1 MAYQTHETNLPEHV
15 ARLTE
20 RLNNQIERP
29 VEELTPE
36 DFNEDEREFVE
47 MLRFRFDRRKIA
59 IEIDDSQRGTVS
71 GKHEIGL
78 LYGNVSYGLDNA
90 HVGEPC
96 TGRHLETLLNIVH
109 AAKYVCLLGNDS
121 LYHDLEEAIKQT
133 DVELSRL
140 QRHPD
145 LFATDEHRKYFWME
159 VLNTYRSIKNKKAT
173 AMHDVELRHSS
184 KLKGEMSKHD
194 EASLPSRLSY
204 LKPWEQLLYNQA
216 PGSGIDFSSFVL
228 PGSCQVFPMSAM
240 RIAMAEV
247 REQRDIVQGIEAVS
261 PCVYVLSTA
270 QINVHQSRRKRNHH
284 GGTVSQYFCYRATI
298 S

>member
-1 MAYQTHETNLPEHV
+1 MAYQTHETHLPEHV

-20 RLNNQIERP
+20 RLNNQIEGP
-29 VEELTPE
+29 VGESIPE

-71 GKHEIGL
+71 GKYEVDL
-78 LYGNVSYGLDNA
+78 LYGNISYGLDDA
-90 HVGEPC
+90 HVEEPC

-109 AAKYVCLLGNDS
+109 AAKYACLLGNDS
-121 LYHDLEEAIKQT
+121 LYHHLEEAIKQT

-140 QRHPD
+140 QQHPD
-145 LFATDEHRKYFWME
+145 LFATDEHRKYFWIE
-159 VLNTYRSIKNKKAT
+159 ILNTYRSMGNKKAT

-194 EASLPSRLSY
+194 DASLPSRVSY

-216 PGSGIDFSSFVL
+216 PGSGIDFSDFVL

-240 RIAMAEV
+240 RIAMAEIS
-247 REQRDIVQGIEAVS
+247 EQRDIVRGIEAVS
-261 PCVYVLSTA
+261 LCAHVLSTA
-270 QINVHQSRRKRNHH
+270 QFNVHQSRSKRNRH
-284 GGTVSQYFCYRATI
+284 GGTVSRHLV
-298 S
+298 